1 MKDSF
6 PGYYRPTESEFAE
19 MWESCLFVLDANV
32 LLNLYRYSVDTREEL
47 LAILQGISDRL
58 WVPHQAA
65 LEYQQRRLLVIGQ
78 QAAAYEDI
86 RNLLANCRK
95 RLENDLRSSV
105 SRGRH
110 PFIDADRLLDRITTV
125 FGEIEDDLEE
135 LSQAHPDLVAED
147 PVRETLTA
155 LLNGRVGPPYST
167 ERLSEIY
174 GKGKARYDEE
184 IPPGYRDTD
193 KGDARRYG
201 DLVLWFQTI
210 DKAKESNQ
218 PILLVTDDRKDD
230 WWLKFKGRTIGPRPE
245 LVNEMVSEAD
255 VSFYMYS
262 ADPFMEHASKYLER
276 QVNQR
281 AIEEVREIRR
291 RDEKHVE
298 IAHLDRSVLFP
309 YGALDAMRAAAAIRL
324 PQETLDAMR
333 AAAAI
338 RLPQEML
345 DAMRAAAAI
354 RLPQETLDAMRAAA
368 AIRLPQ
374 ETLDAMRAAAAIR
387 LPQETLDAMRAA
399 AAIRFPQEMLDAMR
413 AAAAIRLPQET
424 LDAIRAVTELGYG
437 TSEAREEHGNKG
449 EAQEEESDEQVDE

>member
-19 MWESCLFVLDANV
+19 MWESCLFALDANV

-65 LEYQQRRLLVIGQ
+65 LEYQQGRLLVIGQ
-78 QAAAYEDI
+78 QAAAYEDV

-135 LSQAHPDLVAED
+135 LSQAHPDWVAED

-193 KGDARRYG
+193 KGDARQYG

-210 DKAKESNQ
+210 DKAKESNR
-218 PILLVTDDRKDD
+218 PILLVT
-230 WWLKFKGRTIGPRPE
+230 
-245 LVNEMVSEAD
+245 
-255 VSFYMYS
+255 
-262 ADPFMEHASKYLER
+262 
-276 QVNQR
+276 
-281 AIEEVREIRR
+281 
-291 RDEKHVE
+291 
-298 IAHLDRSVLFP
+298 
-309 YGALDAMRAAAAIRL
+309 MRAAAAIRL

-338 RLPQEML
+338 RLPQE
-345 DAMRAAAAI
+345 A
-354 RLPQETLDAMRAAA
+354 
-368 AIRLPQ
+368 
-374 ETLDAMRAAAAIR
+374 LDAMRAAAAIR

-424 LDAIRAVTELGYG
+424 LDEIRAITELGYG